1 VVEHFLTHPYEYGG
15 AMLLGAACGF
25 GELFVKNKRVP
36 TLVGRIVKRGS
47 PARDVGLSFGCC
59 LIYALA
65 ITIYVFSANDDKQ
78 YFLAAGAAI
87 QTLANVIR

>member
-1 VVEHFLTHPYEYGG
+1 MMHPYTYGAAIG
-15 AMLLGAACGF
+15 LGAICGY

-36 TLVGRIVKRGS
+36 TLIGRIVKRGS

-65 ITIYVFSANDDKQ
+65 ITVYVFGATDEKQ